1 MMVRARCS
9 EEDRIVNLQEASVTI
24 KIKSEGAYMI
34 DWSLAVVLVKQ
45 QTASSGRLRFCV
57 SAKGIVDTQ
66 ILSRSQRLT

>member
-9 EEDRIVNLQEASVTI
+9 EEDRTVSLQEASVTI

-45 QTASSGRLRFCV
+45 QTASSGREKDVLFWHQPLQEPRQDGLWV
-57 SAKGIVDTQ
+57 
-66 ILSRSQRLT
+66 